1 MTDCP
6 RRNPNILTQATLA
19 RIPAMVANGL
29 NRHAIA
35 EQLGCKVNTLQV
47 RCSQNGIRLRNKR
60 PRDYTLIRL
69 SRTTADALREH
80 AEKRGETEQ
89 ALVRRLIET
98 IARDD
103 LYAAVLD
110 DGQKAA

>member
-1 MTDCP
+1 MNDCP

-19 RIPAMVANGL
+19 KIPAMVASGM
-29 NRHAIA
+29 NRSAIA
-35 EQLGCKVNTLQV
+35 ERLGCKMSTLQV

-60 PRDYTLIRL
+60 PSDWTVIRL
-69 SRTTADALREH
+69 NKAVVTALREH

-89 ALVRRLIET
+89 ALARRLIET

-110 DGQKAA
+110 DEKAA

>member
-6 RRNPNILTQATLA
+6 RRNKNILTQAVLA
-19 RIPAMVANGL
+19 KIPAMVASGL
-29 NRHAIA
+29 NRSAIA
-35 EQLGCKVNTLQV
+35 EQLGCKMSTLQV
-47 RCSQNGIRLRNKR
+47 RCSQNGIRLRNRR
-60 PRDYTLIRL
+60 PSDYTLVRL
-69 SRTTADALREH
+69 DRSVVTALREY

-89 ALVRRLIET
+89 ALARRLIET

-110 DGQKAA
+110 DEKAA